1 LKPSFN
7 KSGENSFPAPKQAFR
22 SSRSRRR
29 QQQGRVMASIISASL
44 PSPAAG
50 RDRQSGPLAEFR
62 SFWRQF
68 FTRAFNPYRPE
79 LHYMRGP
86 GPACR
91 AKQMAL
97 SPAVQSMVAEIRA
110 AKARGKARQAS

>member
-1 LKPSFN
+1 
-7 KSGENSFPAPKQAFR
+7 
-22 SSRSRRR
+22 
-29 QQQGRVMASIISASL
+29 MATITSASL
-44 PSPAAG
+44 PRSAAG
-50 RDRQSGPLAEFR
+50 RDQQSGATAEFR

-110 AKARGKARQAS
+110 AKARSEKARSTAHQAS